1 MDELFYRTATVLAC
15 MSIVVTAV
23 YILRAS
29 GLAMMGPVH
38 NKTYASLPD
47 ATWNE
52 KLSTIILVAG
62 IIAIGLAPF
71 WLNDLV
77 SPAAEVIMQKI
88 SPVIIGI
95 K

>member
-1 MDELFYRTATVLAC
+1 

-23 YILRAS
+23 YILRAIART
-29 GLAMMGPVH
+29 AMGTLKEGFQ
-38 NKTYASLPD
+38 NLSD

-52 KLSTIILVAG
+52 KLSAIFLLAG
-62 IIAIGLAPF
+62 ILAIGLAPF

-77 SPAAEVIMQKI
+77 RPAAEVIMQKI
-88 SPVIIGI
+88 TPIVIGT